1 MEQTSFSDIYKVFL
15 SKITEDMY
23 MELTPQDTKK
33 LLHELLI
40 DALHWFEFPRQDI
53 YNYNAEAECYNI
65 ALSTEEQNII
75 ATYMVVEWLGQQLA
89 SIENTRMKYSG
100 ADFKFTSQANH
111 MSKVQSLKKH
121 YEQIGFHLQR
131 LYKRRLA
138 DKEGIMKTTM
148 HTIMEP
154 YDFANWTRAG
164 ELNGQ

>member
-100 ADFKFTSQANH
+100 A
-111 MSKVQSLKKH
+111 
-121 YEQIGFHLQR
+121 
-131 LYKRRLA
+131 
-138 DKEGIMKTTM
+138 EGLPIF
-148 HTIMEP
+148 IEI
-154 YDFANWTRAG
+154 
-164 ELNGQ
+164 